1 MSPSLEPTS
10 TPTPGT
16 GDVVAGAGPLS
27 RRRFLTLLGAAG
39 AVVAV
44 GGRLRPAAAQV
55 PPIPGGYVVAWP
67 DGVIAGDP
75 LPAGTVIWT
84 RVVAPAGAE
93 PVPVTWEVAEDD
105 AFTSIVAGGVA
116 VAEGA
121 SDWTVKVPV
130 TGLDPDGW
138 YRYRFTVGADASP
151 VGRLRTA
158 PPEGAAASS
167 LRFGFGSCQQRGTER
182 VAQRAASEE
191 AGLDFFLHLGDYVYV
206 DDGGTITLDDYRGV
220 YHGFKGDARLQQLQ
234 AALPLVAMWDDGEFR
249 NGIDRTEDPAR
260 RLAAQTAW
268 FENMPVEAPGGDLTR
283 PYRKV
288 AWGDLAD
295 LFLIETRS
303 RRDPELDEDDVDA
316 PTTGRTCLGAEQK
329 AWLLDG
335 LATSTARWK
344 LIGNPTDIAAW
355 RNLEPDKRGFGGW
368 DDYAAER
375 DEILRFIADEGI
387 EDVVFLCGETHVWIA
402 AHLMPSTDPDGPAV
416 AFAFTT
422 GSQSADP
429 DLVRD
434 AGGDPYAATQGFVN
448 VGFGSTVLNPHQ
460 TYVNLVNFGYT
471 VVQVDECA
479 LTVEFRTVNVYDVD
493 SQPQTLARFRVVHGA
508 TRMDT
513 EFAPIPCLSAPDT
526 SRTIAAPFTG
536 TGLSAVP
543 EAVGGVCP
551 LPAAPPAPTP
561 VAPAFTG

>member
-1 MSPSLEPTS
+1 MEAEPGTTS
-10 TPTPGT
+10 ASST
-16 GDVVAGAGPLS
+16 GDVVAGAGPIS

-39 AVVAV
+39 AAVAV
-44 GGRLRPAAAQV
+44 GGRLRGAGAQTPPV
-55 PPIPGGYVVAWP
+55 PPGYVVAWP

-75 LPAGTVIWT
+75 RPGGTVIWS
-84 RVVAPAGAE
+84 RVDAPAGAE
-93 PVPVTWEVAEDD
+93 PVPVTWEVAADD
-105 AFTSIVAGGVA
+105 AFTSIVAGGVV
-116 VAEGA
+116 VAESA
-121 SDWTVKVPV
+121 ADWTVKVPV

-138 YRYRFTVGADASP
+138 YHYRFLVGTEASP

-158 PPEGAAASS
+158 PPEGAATSS
-167 LRFGFGSCQQRGTER
+167 LRFGFASCQQRGTER

-191 AGLDFFLHLGDYVYV
+191 DGLDFFMHLGDYIYV
-206 DDGGTITLDDYRGV
+206 NDGSTISLDDYRGV
-220 YHGFKGDARLQQLQ
+220 YHQFKGDTRLQQLQ

-260 RLAAQTAW
+260 RLAAETAW
-268 FENMPVEAPGGDLTR
+268 FENMPVEPPGGDVSR

-295 LFLIETRS
+295 LFLIETRT
-303 RRDPELDEDDVDA
+303 RRDPELDEDDPGA
-316 PTTGRTCLGAEQK
+316 STAGRTCLGAEQK

-335 LATSTARWK
+335 LASSTARWK
-344 LIGNPTDIAAW
+344 LVGNPTDIAAW
-355 RNLEPDKRGFGGW
+355 ANLDPSKRGFGGW

-375 DEILRFIADEGI
+375 DEILTFVAEEGI

-402 AHLMPSTDPDGPAV
+402 AHLMPSSDPTGPAV

-448 VGFGSTVLNPHQ
+448 IGFGSTVLNPHQ
-460 TYVNLVNFGYT
+460 AYVNLVNFGYT

-493 SQPQTLARFRVVHGA
+493 SSPQTLATFRVVHGA

-513 EFAPIPCLSAPDT
+513 EIADIPCLSAPDP
-526 SRTIAAPFTG
+526 SRTIPSPFAS

-543 EAVGGVCP
+543 SAVGGVCP
-551 LPAAPPAPTP
+551 LPAAPSAPTP
-561 VAPAFTG
+561 AAPAFTG